1 MAVTTTLSMWRLSAN
16 WAWKSCFYF
25 QNNLKGADW
34 LRHIFV
40 HSATVMALN
49 KNLAMSPSSSVH
61 CGQYDT
67 TYTTIGWV
75 LRKAFADDRIWG
87 VHREPACTLSTKLF
101 HKSVVLTVRIK

>member
-1 MAVTTTLSMWRLSAN
+1 MEIECKLGLEIG
-16 WAWKSCFYF
+16 FYF

-34 LRHIFV
+34 VRHIFV

-49 KNLAMSPSSSVH
+49 KNLAMSPSSSVR
-61 CGQYDT
+61 CGQYGT

-87 VHREPACTLSTKLF
+87 VHREPACIPCGK
-101 HKSVVLTVRIK
+101 VVP